1 MGGAEEFGEEVL
13 REVNKT
19 GIVDQA
25 RQQLPT
31 NQQFQGL
38 IDQLPTRPSNLNLNI
53 PDIQPIANAPTQAP
67 MSRSLLGGSIA
78 NEDIAARMNANRG
91 GLVSK
96 RSAIDQEIAELMA
109 RA

>member
-1 MGGAEEFGEEVL
+1 
-13 REVNKT
+13 
-19 GIVDQA
+19 
-25 RQQLPT
+25 
-31 NQQFQGL
+31 
-38 IDQLPTRPSNLNLNI
+38 
-53 PDIQPIANAPTQAP
+53 